1 MNIKSRI
8 QKLEQVKVNDL
19 ALIFLLDTETQ
30 EEAYQRYSTENN
42 KPRVAVFVSPLDMLL

>member
-8 QKLEQVKVNDL
+8 QKLEQVKLDDL

-30 EEAYQRYSTENN
+30 EEAYHRYCTENN
-42 KPRVAVFVSPLDMLL
+42 KPRIVVFVLHLDMLL